1 VLENQI
7 AQLESAT
14 LARIHAAK
22 NLEELETVRVD
33 VLGRKGSLTQFSKEF
48 GKLTA
53 EERSSAGKSLN
64 AAKQS
69 LESAFEE
76 RKQAFDSEALD
87 ARLQS
92 EWIDLTLPAPG
103 PRPGSLHPLTLV
115 QREIEDL
122 FTSLGFAV
130 LDGPEVET
138 EYHNFDA
145 LNIPAEHPARDMQ
158 DTL

>member
-22 NLEELETVRVD
+22 NLDELETIRVD
-33 VLGRKGSLTQFSKEF
+33 VLGRKGSLAQFSKEF
-48 GKLTA
+48 GKLTP

-69 LESAFEE
+69 LESAFDE
-76 RKQAFDSEALD
+76 RKQAFDIEALD
-87 ARLQS
+87 QRLQA

-103 PRPGSLHPLTLV
+103 PRPSSLHPLTLV
-115 QREIEDL
+115 QREMYLKLKPNTTISML
-122 FTSLGFAV
+122 SIFQRS
-130 LDGPEVET
+130 
-138 EYHNFDA
+138 
-145 LNIPAEHPARDMQ
+145 IPRATCRIRFG
-158 DTL
+158 